1 MCTDTFLRLPEE
13 KRNRFL
19 EAAWEEF
26 TSVPFEEAS
35 INKIVRR
42 AKIPRGSFY
51 QYFSGKED
59 LFFYLQGSMLEHC
72 MEEYIKLLMQS
83 GGNFYQTQ
91 LECFDRVI
99 RQENPDPLF
108 LRGMKILRLNPVFL
122 MQAII
127 EKQLAPH
134 IWETVLGY
142 VDLSGFQEDEELAE
156 QTFIMSLMA
165 LVMSLTDTMVRPQRA
180 TDYRQELLV
189 RLNILKKGSL
199 KQEAARGERI

>member
-26 TSVPFEEAS
+26 TSVPFEDAS

-51 QYFSGKED
+51 QYFSDKED
-59 LFFYLQGSMLEHC
+59 LFSYLQGSMLEHC

-83 GGNFYQTQ
+83 GGDFYQTQ
-91 LECFDRVI
+91 LECFDRVM
-99 RQENPDPLF
+99 RQENLDPLF

-122 MQAII
+122 MRVII
-127 EKQLAPH
+127 EKRLAPH
-134 IWETVLGY
+134 IWELVWEY
-142 VDLSGFQEDEELAE
+142 VDLSGFRGDRELAE

-165 LVMSLTDTMVRPQRA
+165 LVMSMSDGMARPQQAAACR
-180 TDYRQELLV
+180 RELLV
-189 RLNILKKGSL
+189 RLDILKYGSL
-199 KQEAARGERI
+199 KEAARGERV

>member
-42 AKIPRGSFY
+42 ARIPRGSFY

-72 MEEYIKLLMQS
+72 MEEYIKLLTRS
-83 GGNFYQTQ
+83 GGDFYQTQ

-99 RQENPDPLF
+99 RQENLDPLF

-122 MQAII
+122 MRVII
-127 EKQLAPH
+127 EKRLAPH
-134 IWETVLGY
+134 IWELVWEY
-142 VDLSGFQEDEELAE
+142 VDLSGFRKDQELAE

-165 LVMSLTDTMVRPQRA
+165 LVMAMSDAMARPQQAADFR
-180 TDYRQELLV
+180 RELLV
-189 RLNILKKGSL
+189 RLDILKYGSL
-199 KQEAARGERI
+199 KEEVARGERA